1 MIFPSISEYL
11 RMYAEKT
18 TSYLWLE
25 SVFSL
30 IGLTVFLGS
39 FQKCEMRHMS
49 GGGVALVCT
58 SHTGLLQRVQRGT
71 TT

>member
-1 MIFPSISEYL
+1 MN
-11 RMYAEKT
+11 AEKT
-18 TSYLWLE
+18 TPYCLRE
-25 SVFSL
+25 NGFSL
-30 IGLTVFLGS
+30 IGSTVFLDS